1 MKIRLVYLNKNSIMV
16 LGWISTSDYA
26 VANGNRPSSPC
37 STDEERLMFI
47 KNQQNKRNIIEKEL
61 QKIPKNEQHNLII
74 LMKCLHS
81 VYVEQI
87 IEVKL
92 VKKNKT
98 DYISKMIKLEYEKY
112 TTENDA
118 IVYPEIW
125 KDFNCIPFVLKN
137 NCIICNKEYTYCE
150 YNDNENMCDDCRENQ
165 KNIRRVSKWNCYIDI
180 NNNYYCKKY
189 KDIPTEYLEWALN
202 HSPYLNNPNES
213 LSSKSNKDK
222 IRRYIE
228 HRINESNQ

>member
-1 MKIRLVYLNKNSIMV
+1 MV

-26 VANGNRPSSPC
+26 IANGNRPSSPC

-125 KDFNCIPFVLKN
+125 KDFNCTPFVLKN

-150 YNDNENMCDDCRENQ
+150 YNDHENMCDDCRENE
-165 KNIRRVSKWNCYIDI
+165 KNIRRVSKWEIKFGKHKGTIYQ
-180 NNNYYCKKY
+180 
-189 KDIPTEYLEWALN
+189 DIPLDYLQ
-202 HSPYLNNPNES
+202 YLYNNGCWNNQKY
-213 LSSKSNKDK
+213 SSNAKVK
-222 IRRYIE
+222 RYIE
-228 HRINESNQ
+228 YRINKELIKNK